1 MECLRRSLTRESSQN
16 KMLMQPLV
24 QLCSIAND
32 IPGTIISS
40 IWFGISFAFS
50 HYWFL
55 IIPAIIIWIAIEIF
69 TRNTHSY
76 NSDNG
81 FTPLFNSFIGG
92 GVFYIFGAL
101 IHFILSFFVGKG
113 VDCGLIWIN
122 LFYLIPFVATG
133 LFLHGIGF
141 WPYMKIPIVNV
152 KANFFGRN
160 SKW

>member
-1 MECLRRSLTRESSQN
+1 
-16 KMLMQPLV
+16 MQALAP
-24 QLCSIAND
+24 LCSAIND
-32 IPGTIISS
+32 IPGTAISTV
-40 IWFGISFAFS
+40 WFLISYAFS
-50 HYWFL
+50 NYWYF
-55 IIPAIIIWIAIEIF
+55 IIPAIVIWIVAEVL
-69 TRNTHSY
+69 TRNSHSF
-76 NSDNG
+76 NSNNG
-81 FTPLFNSFIGG
+81 FTPIFNSFIGG

-122 LFYLIPFVATG
+122 LFYLVPFFTTG